1 MARKATAKQE
11 AITGTK
17 GELLKIVRELGTSR
31 QTWQVWA
38 DLMDAIACALS
49 NAADPDKKRVAEREK
64 EYAECIKRL
73 GGDVNI
79 VAKAYATIVMALEE
93 NPDQDF
99 LGQIYMELNLGSHW
113 HGQFFTPYSICQ
125 LMAQTTMDEELLKAQ
140 VADHGYITV
149 NDNACGAGATLVA
162 AINHLHRMGVGQGQ
176 YLACGNDI
184 DRVAAQMCYIQLST
198 LGVVGWVAI
207 TNTLSDPVTGDPIIP
222 TEKPGQEFWYTPMYY
237 LNPIWVGRRACR
249 VMDRVIGGMKKRTA
263 GEICFD
269 FSKVEMEI
277 DMADEKKYETA
288 REKLEAEK
296 KAHSDDNAKVII
308 DYLIKRAEED
318 PGMGEDILQPHK
330 TYRNC
335 WSYIMDQ
342 ARKKLSNRSGAV
354 RSDVVFE
361 WAEDYYRLDDKA
373 IAEKEKKAADK
384 VKKGVEKQ
392 RMAAKQAEKKAEIP
406 KAETKKEKAPKKTE
420 KAAVRNA
427 DSKPKKK
434 EKNDELDGQMDIFA
448 FLGGA

>member
-1 MARKATAKQE
+1 MAKVLVSFLGAALDGYKSANYRFSDGKV
-11 AITGTK
+11 ITSTF
-17 GELLKIVRELGTSR
+17 
-31 QTWQVWA
+31 
-38 DLMDAIACALS
+38 IAEALS
-49 NAADPDKKRVAEREK
+49 EYHQIDKMVLIGTAHSMWDEIYDVLGRDDIENK
-64 EYAECIKRL
+64 EYIR
-73 GGDVNI
+73 
-79 VAKAYATIVMALEE
+79 
-93 NPDQDF
+93 
-99 LGQIYMELNLGSHW
+99 
-113 HGQFFTPYSICQ
+113 
-125 LMAQTTMDEELLKAQ
+125 
-140 VADHGYITV
+140 
-149 NDNACGAGATLVA
+149 
-162 AINHLHRMGVGQGQ
+162 NHLKEVCKASNHVKSELTQQ
-176 YLACGNDI
+176 DI
-184 DRVAAQMCYIQLST
+184 KSIEEG
-198 LGVVGWVAI
+198 LG
-207 TNTLSDPVTGDPIIP
+207 
-222 TEKPGQEFWYTPMYY
+222 
-237 LNPIWVGRRACR
+237 
-249 VMDRVIGGMKKRTA
+249 
-263 GEICFD
+263 
-269 FSKVEMEI
+269 
-277 DMADEKKYETA
+277 
-288 REKLEAEK
+288 
-296 KAHSDDNAKVII
+296 DNAKVII

-392 RMAAKQAEKKAEIP
+392 RVAAKQAEKKAEIP